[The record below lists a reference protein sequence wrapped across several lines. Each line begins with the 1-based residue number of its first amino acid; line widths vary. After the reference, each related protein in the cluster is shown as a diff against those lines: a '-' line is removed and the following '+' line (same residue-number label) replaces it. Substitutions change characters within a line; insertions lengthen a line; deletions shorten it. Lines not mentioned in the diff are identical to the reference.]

1 MGAHRVIIVSVAE
14 GSMGHFYRGQ
24 CQRTAGVDEMF
35 FDARLLVAQSRL
47 CRFGLGL
54 DFRDRHL
61 FGHTAGVRKLDIVGG
76 RGFADLSPCV
86 SGRH

>member
-1 MGAHRVIIVSVAE
+1 MGAHRVIIVSAAE
-14 GSMGHFYRGQ
+14 GSMGQFYRGQ
-24 CQRTAGVDEMF
+24 GQRTAGVDEMF

-61 FGHTAGVRKLDIVGG
+61 FGHTTSVKTIDIVGG